1 MTGRHDYPELV
12 ALVPPS
18 RPDPLVEMA
27 QRAQP
32 LSRTH
37 RAKWL
42 KAVKFLRK
50 RNLWVLDKDARA
62 PQWRASEEI
71 A

>member
-1 MTGRHDYPELV
+1 MTGRHDHPELLT
-12 ALVPPS
+12 LVPPS
-18 RPDPLVEMA
+18 HTDPLVEMA

-42 KAVKFLRK
+42 KAVKWLRR
-50 RNLWVLDKDARA
+50 RNLWVLDANARA
-62 PQWRASEEI
+62 PKWRASQES